1 MFRKVSAFFTAA
13 LFFTLSLS
21 IVATAKTNEKESSS
35 VRVPL
40 NLAILIQD
48 DLTSQ
53 VGNELGVTRD
63 FIRALPA
70 GSRVMVAYITSGS
83 LQVRQPFT
91 NDLNRAANSLR
102 TPRAST
108 AASAFNPYVVVV
120 EALKKFDSSW
130 QGHNALLLIS
140 DGLDT
145 SPVSMRRLPVTRSIS
160 IGRSKKQIDAMW
172 PSTRSMLP
180 RWA

>member
-21 IVATAKTNEKESSS
+21 VVATAKTNEKESSS

-91 NDLNRAANSLR
+91 NDLNRAANGQQIVPA
-102 TPRAST
+102 PRANICDWLCLVIPGT
-108 AASAFNPYVVVV
+108 TIC
-120 EALKKFDSSW
+120 
-130 QGHNALLLIS
+130 G
-140 DGLDT
+140 G
-145 SPVSMRRLPVTRSIS
+145 
-160 IGRSKKQIDAMW
+160 
-172 PSTRSMLP
+172 
-180 RWA
+180 